1 MDLVNKWIVGRYT
14 INRLVLRYD
23 YFFKQKTMLYYL
35 DDPSLPLKVLKQ
47 QLETVSLE
55 SFYTSFISFCS

>member
-1 MDLVNKWIVGRYT
+1 ML
-14 INRLVLRYD
+14 D
-23 YFFKQKTMLYYL
+23 YLN
-35 DDPSLPLKVLKQ
+35 DPSLPLKVLKQ

>member
-1 MDLVNKWIVGRYT
+1 
-14 INRLVLRYD
+14 
-23 YFFKQKTMLYYL
+23 MLYYL

-55 SFYTSFISFCS
+55 SFFGRLPGQGSLSEVQAHVKCYNYSWRL

>member
-23 YFFKQKTMLYYL
+23 YFFKQKAMLYYL

-47 QLETVSLE
+47 QSETVSLE

>member
-14 INRLVLRYD
+14 INRLMLRYD
-23 YFFKQKTMLYYL
+23 YFFKHKAMLYYL

>member
-23 YFFKQKTMLYYL
+23 YFFKQKAMLYYL
-35 DDPSLPLKVLKQ
+35 NDPSLPLKVLKQ

>member
-1 MDLVNKWIVGRYT
+1 
-14 INRLVLRYD
+14 
-23 YFFKQKTMLYYL
+23 MLYYI